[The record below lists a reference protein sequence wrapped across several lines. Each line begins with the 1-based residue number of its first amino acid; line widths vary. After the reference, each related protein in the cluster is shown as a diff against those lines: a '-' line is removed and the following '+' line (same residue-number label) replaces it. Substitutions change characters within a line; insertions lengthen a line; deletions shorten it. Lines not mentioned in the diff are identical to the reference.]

1 MSGSTESALNAA
13 SIGIAVRILVG
24 AMVAALTLP
33 CSPAAAESI
42 DSPTTSLSPIT
53 SMPPTTSVTST
64 SSETMT
70 TTTTMHSLRIIGDS
84 LHHGADVFGS
94 LSDRIE
100 ASGRW
105 RQTRFDSVPGR
116 SIRQG
121 ARLLKKLPPAQDE
134 VLMIAL
140 GTNDMLSRTSRT
152 YPAYAIDLLMR
163 RTAGRPVMWLTIE
176 FDRTRPDWRSRGV
189 RFNREL
195 RRAAARWP
203 NLTVADWSR
212 HFEPRG
218 ASRFVSDGIHLT
230 TTGYRKRANWTTQQ
244 LKQWH
249 RRLTTEAPIA
259 TTS

>member
-1 MSGSTESALNAA
+1 MSGSTESARNAN
-13 SIGIAVRILVG
+13 SKGIAVRILVG
-24 AMVAALTLP
+24 AMVAALMLP
-33 CSPAAAESI
+33 HSPAAAESI
-42 DSPTTSLSPIT
+42 DSPTTSLSPVT
-53 SMPPTTSVTST
+53 SVPPTTSVTSAPPG
-64 SSETMT
+64 TM
-70 TTTTMHSLRIIGDS
+70 TMHSLRIIGDS

-195 RRAAARWP
+195 RKAAARWP

-212 HFEPRG
+212 HFEPLG

-244 LKQWH
+244 LRRWH
-249 RRLTTEAPIA
+249 GRLTTEAPIV
-259 TTS
+259 TIP